1 MARSVSSE
9 RLGLLTAAQIGAA
22 LARFGLGEFVDAAV
36 VPFGLFGQNVFVTST
51 DGLYVLRGAPHYP
64 WQFPHERHMARLL
77 HERTAAP
84 VPWPYLLDPA
94 DDIFGWSYA
103 LMPRLPGRQLADPAV
118 IAGLAPGERRGVA
131 VALGEMLAR
140 IHALTWPV
148 AGRYD
153 PAADAILPFDGGY
166 EAWVVD
172 DVRRHLAR
180 SRGHSTRT
188 TAADVAWVE
197 AVIAAAVEAPDDADP
212 PRVVMNDYKEGNA
225 VVLPDAG
232 SPGGWRVS
240 GVFDL
245 MEAHVGNREMDLCRQ
260 VALYLEAGRPELA
273 EAFVRAYDR
282 ARPLPPGAA
291 ARFPLFMLRDRL
303 IVWEYVQRT
312 DPKARSGRGTLR
324 DWAGPF
330 LAFRLP
336 GIRYGGA
343 GGRPGG

>member
-1 MARSVSSE
+1 MERSISSE
-9 RLGLLTAAQIGAA
+9 RLGLLTAAQFGAA
-22 LARFGLGEFVDAAV
+22 LARFGLGEFVDAEI

-51 DGLYVLRGAPHYP
+51 DGSYVLRGAPHYP

-77 HERTAAP
+77 HERAEAP
-84 VPWPYLLDPA
+84 VPWPYLLDPT

-103 LMPRLPGRQLADPAV
+103 LMRRLPGRQLADPAV
-118 IAGLAPGERRGVA
+118 IAGLAPGERLGVA
-131 VALGEMLAR
+131 AALGEMLAR
-140 IHALTWPV
+140 IHAPTWPF

-153 PAADAILPFDGGY
+153 LAADAILPFDGGY
-166 EAWVVD
+166 GAWVVD
-172 DVRRHLAR
+172 GIRRKVAL
-180 SRGHSTRT
+180 SRDYSART
-188 TAADVAWVE
+188 TAADAAWVE
-197 AVIAAAVEAPDDADP
+197 TVIAAAAEAPDDAGP
-212 PRVVMNDYKEGNA
+212 PRVVMNDYKEGNV

-245 MEAHVGNREMDLCRQ
+245 MEAHIGNREMDLCRQ

-303 IVWEYVQRT
+303 IVWAYVQRT
-312 DPKARSGRGTLR
+312 SPSARRERATLR

-336 GIRYGGA
+336 GG
-343 GGRPGG
+343 